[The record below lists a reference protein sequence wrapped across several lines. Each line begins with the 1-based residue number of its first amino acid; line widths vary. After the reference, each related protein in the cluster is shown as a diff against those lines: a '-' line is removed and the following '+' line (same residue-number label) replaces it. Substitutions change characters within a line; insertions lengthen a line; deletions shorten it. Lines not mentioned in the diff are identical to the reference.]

1 MAGKP
6 TALVFGL
13 GIGAILILWSEK
25 PQHPAAAATPVTRT
39 VVVRETVTRVVHAAA
54 HSPVSG
60 TDVVLITV
68 AALVV
73 FLVLALNRRA

>member
-25 PQHPAAAATPVTRT
+25 PQHPAAAPKPVTRT
-39 VVVRETVTRVVHAAA
+39 VVVHETVTRVVHAAA
-54 HSPVSG
+54 HSGLNWPEAA
-60 TDVVLITV
+60 V
-68 AALVV
+68 AIVALGILCAVM
-73 FLVLALNRRA
+73 FGRRG